1 MIPRRSF
8 DVSEKPEPVADID
21 ICFLCGVELLERN
34 EEVRGRPVV
43 GIVELNPDGDVR
55 EGDWECEE
63 AFVGGRASV
72 AIAARYWITFLVLS
86 VFPAP
91 DSPLHRDG

>member
-21 ICFLCGVELLERN
+21 ICFLCSVELLERN

-55 EGDWECEE
+55 EGDCECEE

-72 AIAARYWITFLVLS
+72 AIAARY
-86 VFPAP
+86 
-91 DSPLHRDG
+91 